1 MGGAVIGLFE
11 RFARPLLR
19 AMDPEDAHGLALRA
33 LKLAPLPRPVLDDE
47 RLSVRAF
54 GLTFPNPV
62 GLAAGFDKHAEVPD
76 PLLRVGFGFVEV
88 GTVTPR
94 AQTGNPRP
102 RLFRLNNDEAVI
114 NRFGF
119 NSQGEAA
126 VLARLAARAERG
138 GIVGL
143 NIGANKV
150 TEDRG
155 ADYVRLIEAF
165 APVVSYFTV
174 NISSPNTPGLRDLQ
188 QAAALD
194 DLLVRVAAARDRV
207 SLRAGDTPVLV
218 KIAPDLTLAELDDV
232 VAVARRRMIDGMIVC
247 NTTVSRPPT
256 LHNARIAAEA
266 GGLSGKPLFALSTRM
281 LAETFVRVEG
291 QFPLIGVGGIDSGAA
306 ALAKIRAGANLLQ
319 LYSALV
325 FRGLGLVGEIKQELL
340 AALERGE
347 GRSLSELVGMDA
359 AEATAQPWP
368 Q

>member
-33 LKLAPLPRPVLDDE
+33 LKLAPLPRPVPDDD
-47 RLSVRAF
+47 RLTVRAF

-94 AQTGNPRP
+94 PQTGNPRP
-102 RLFRLNNDEAVI
+102 RLLRLNQDEAVI

-218 KIAPDLTLAELDDV
+218 KIAPDLTLTELDDV

-256 LHNARIAAEA
+256 LHNAKIAAEA

-325 FRGLGLVGEIKQELL
+325 FRGLGLVGEIKEELI
-340 AALERGE
+340 AALDRGE
-347 GRSLSELVGMDA
+347 ARSLPELVGMDA

>member
-1 MGGAVIGLFE
+1 MLTLFE

-19 AMDPEDAHGLALRA
+19 AMDPEDAHALAVRA
-33 LKLAPLPRPVLDDE
+33 LKLAPLPKAVADDA
-47 RLSVRAF
+47 RLAVRVF

-76 PLLRVGFGFVEV
+76 PLLRAGFGFVET

-94 AQTGNPRP
+94 PQTGNARP
-102 RLFRLNNDEAVI
+102 RLFRLNADQAVI

-119 NSQGEAA
+119 NSEGEAA
-126 VLARLAARAERG
+126 VLPRLAARAARG

-143 NIGANKV
+143 NIGANKT

-174 NISSPNTPGLRDLQ
+174 NVSSPNTPGLRDLQ
-188 QAAALD
+188 HAAAFD
-194 DLLVRVAAARDRV
+194 DLLVRVVAARDRV

-218 KIAPDLTLAELDDV
+218 KIAPDLSLNELDDV
-232 VAVARRRMIDGMIVC
+232 VAVARRRMIDGMIVS
-247 NTTVSRPPT
+247 NTTIARPRG
-256 LHNARIAAEA
+256 LRDRKLAQEN
-266 GGLSGKPLFALSTRM
+266 GGLSGKPLFRLATRM

-306 ALAKIRAGANLLQ
+306 ALAKMRAGASLVQ

-325 FRGLGLVGEIKQELL
+325 FRGLGLVAEIKE
-340 AALERGE
+340 ALRASLEHGE
-347 GRSLSELVGMDA
+347 ARSLADLTGLDA
-359 AEATAQPWP
+359 ADITAQPWP
-368 Q
+368 E

>member
-1 MGGAVIGLFE
+1 VIELFE

-33 LKLAPLPRPVLDDE
+33 LKLAPLPKAVTDDP

-76 PLLRVGFGFVEV
+76 ALLRVGFGSVEV

-94 AQTGNPRP
+94 PQPGNPRP
-102 RLFRLNNDEAVI
+102 RLFRLNADAAVI

-119 NSQGEAA
+119 NSQGETA
-126 VLARLAARAERG
+126 VLARLAARAARG

-143 NIGANKV
+143 NIGANKT

-174 NISSPNTPGLRDLQ
+174 NVSSPNTPGLRDLQ

-194 DLLVRVAAARDRV
+194 DLLVRVVAARDRV

-232 VAVARRRMIDGMIVC
+232 VAVARRRMIDGMIVS
-247 NTTVSRPPT
+247 NTTIGRPRT
-256 LHNARIAAEA
+256 LRDAKTAQES
-266 GGLSGKPLFALSTRM
+266 GGLSGRPLLALATRI
-281 LAETFVRVEG
+281 LAETFVRAEG
-291 QFPLIGVGGIDSGAA
+291 QFPLIGAGGIDSGAA

-325 FRGLGLVGEIKQELL
+325 FRGLGLVAEIKEELL
-340 AALERGE
+340 NALKRGE
-347 GRSLSELVGMDA
+347 ARSLTELVGVDA
-359 AEATAQPWP
+359 ADITAQPWP
-368 Q
+368 A

>member
-1 MGGAVIGLFE
+1 MGGVVIGLFE

-33 LKLAPLPRPVLDDE
+33 LKLAPLPRPVPDDDQ
-47 RLSVRAF
+47 LSVRAF

-62 GLAAGFDKHAEVPD
+62 GLAAGFDKHAEVAD

-102 RLFRLNNDEAVI
+102 RLFRLNNDEGVI

-143 NIGANKV
+143 NIGANKI

-165 APVVSYFTV
+165 APVVSYFAV

-188 QAAALD
+188 QTAALD
-194 DLLVRVAAARDRV
+194 DLLARALAARDRV
-207 SLRAGDTPVLV
+207 SLRSGPTPVLL
-218 KIAPDLTLAELDDV
+218 KIAPDLSLTELDDV
-232 VAVARRRMIDGMIVC
+232 VAVARRRGVDGMIVS
-247 NTTVSRPPT
+247 NTTTKRPPG
-256 LHNARIAAEA
+256 LREIEKAREA
-266 GGLSGKPLFALSTRM
+266 GGLSGKPLFVRATRM
-281 LAETFVRVEG
+281 LAETYVRAENA
-291 QFPLIGVGGIDSGAA
+291 FPLIGVGGIDSGET
-306 ALAKIRAGANLLQ
+306 ALAKIRAGASVVQ

-325 FRGLGLVGEIKQELL
+325 FHG
-340 AALERGE
+340 
-347 GRSLSELVGMDA
+347 
-359 AEATAQPWP
+359 
-368 Q
+368 